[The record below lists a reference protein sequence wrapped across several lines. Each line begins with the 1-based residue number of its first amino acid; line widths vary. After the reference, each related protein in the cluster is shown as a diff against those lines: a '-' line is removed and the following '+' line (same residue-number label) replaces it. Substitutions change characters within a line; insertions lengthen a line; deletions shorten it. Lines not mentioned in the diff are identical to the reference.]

1 MSISI
6 VLICTMYKLY
16 FMHNR
21 NESIN
26 VIFSTSENLKK
37 KQTKNCNENLNVL
50 LSFKRHKLNFLNHS
64 VFPIG
69 KLGSEQ
75 LEKFVTKIKLVI
87 FIIYLIGKLTV
98 LNLIK
103 YIVCWQS

>member
-16 FMHNR
+16 FIHNR

-37 KQTKNCNENLNVL
+37 KKNCNENLNVL

-69 KLGSEQ
+69 NLGSKQ
-75 LEKFVTKIKLVI
+75 LEKFVAKIKLVI
-87 FIIYLIGKLTV
+87 FVIYLIGKLRV
-98 LNLIK
+98 LNLVK
-103 YIVCWQS
+103 YIVC